1 MELVAHFSFGRQE
14 IEAAKGKTVE
24 MQSNEVTES
33 LLEKNV
39 DLGNGDATTIGVEHG
54 TSVEVE
60 L

>member
-14 IEAAKGKTVE
+14 TEAAKGKAAE

-39 DLGNGDATTIGVEHG
+39 DLGNGDATAVEVEHG